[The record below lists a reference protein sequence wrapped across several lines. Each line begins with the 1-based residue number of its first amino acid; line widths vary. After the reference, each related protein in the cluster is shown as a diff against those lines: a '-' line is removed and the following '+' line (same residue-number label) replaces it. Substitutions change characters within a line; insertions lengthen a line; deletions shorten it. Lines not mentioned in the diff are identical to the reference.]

1 MRINL
6 TPISKGSYVDIFADV
21 LPEKDDKS
29 GYGLVANTVTFSPR
43 RLYAQDVSATT
54 LLTLPVKEARQFA
67 RQLLAVTRQE
77 GDVENER
84 EKEIRE
90 LKEEIKVADKAI
102 SDLRCTIEA
111 ERVGSKDV

>member
-1 MRINL
+1 MKINL
-6 TPISKGSYVDIFADV
+6 TPVSKGSYVDIFADI

-29 GYGLVANTVTFSPR
+29 EYALVANAITFSSL
-43 RLYAQDVSATT
+43 RLYEATTHRNT

-67 RQLLAVTRQE
+67 RTLLALTRQD

-90 LKEEIKVADKAI
+90 LKGKNKTLEN
-102 SDLRCTIEA
+102 RCFNLEQCNA
-111 ERVGSKDV
+111 GEGSKNAK

>member
-1 MRINL
+1 MKINL

-29 GYGLVANTVTFSPR
+29 GYGLVANTITFSPR
-43 RLYAQDVSATT
+43 RLYAQDVAATT

-90 LKEEIKVADKAI
+90 LNAKIKALEV
-102 SDLRCTIEA
+102 SL
-111 ERVGSKDV
+111 ERFDGEGSKSES